1 MNPKLLSDQELVLIE
16 MQTDVMLE
24 AAKPQSQ
31 LYQTAYRLR
40 LYLQLEQIRRGLFG
54 RQVVK
59 LRHGMRASG

>member
-1 MNPKLLSDQELVLIE
+1 MNPKQLSDQELVQIE

-24 AAKPQSQ
+24 SAKPHSV

-54 RQVVK
+54 RQVAK
-59 LRHGMRASG
+59 LRNYAAQ